1 MMKLTIAVSLLL
13 LISIFSPAGF
23 SDIYRWVDSNGKLH
37 FSDQPP
43 EDSATAEE
51 VSSKMSPINRDSS
64 TEETQKLQQVFQGE
78 TPEEQ
83 AFQNQQKA
91 RQQRQDQNV
100 TRACQ
105 QAKNNLQVLKGRVY
119 FEDVDGNEIIV
130 TEEQREQRANQLAEE
145 IRRHCT

>member
-1 MMKLTIAVSLLL
+1 MKLVIAIGLLL
-13 LISIFSPAGF
+13 LMPTSFAE
-23 SDIYRWVDSNGKLH
+23 IYRWVDSDGKLH

-43 EDSATAEE
+43 EDSTVSEE

-64 TEETQKLQQVFQGE
+64 AEEIEKLQQVFQGE

-83 AFQNQQKA
+83 AFHQQQKA
-91 RQQRQDQNV
+91 QQQRRDQNAE
-100 TRACQ
+100 RACQ
-105 QAKNNLQVLKGRVY
+105 QAKYNLQILKGRVY
-119 FEDVDGNEIIV
+119 FEDSDGNEIIV

>member
-1 MMKLTIAVSLLL
+1 MKLIIAVSLLL
-13 LISIFSPAGF
+13 LVPILAPASF
-23 SDIYRWVDSNGKLH
+23 AEIYRWVDSNGKLH

-43 EDSATAEE
+43 EGSATAEE

-64 TEETQKLQQVFQGE
+64 AEETEKLQQVFQGE

-91 RQQRQDQNV
+91 QQQRQYQNV
-100 TRACQ
+100 KRACQ
-105 QAKNNLQVLKGRVY
+105 QAKYNLQVLKGRVY
-119 FEDVDGNEIIV
+119 FEDADGNEIIV